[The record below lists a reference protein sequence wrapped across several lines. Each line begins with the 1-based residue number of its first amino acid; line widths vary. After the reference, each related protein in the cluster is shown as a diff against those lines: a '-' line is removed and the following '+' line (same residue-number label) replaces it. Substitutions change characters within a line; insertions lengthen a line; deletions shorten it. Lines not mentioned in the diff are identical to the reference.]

1 MPLHHLFP
9 PTSEPR
15 RLLLLGPAHTR
26 LKFKFRLLFSLGVP
40 YDDMYR
46 AKANSGRERLEKQ
59 PSLRP
64 SSCCEASST
73 MSEAAAPATAPVK
86 GVTSAYMFFQADQYA
101 NHKES
106 FAAGLALGQQ
116 GGEISRRWRSLSP
129 EERAKFDALAAKDRE
144 RHQAES
150 EARDAEIAARQEANR
165 AARLADPASNGYMR
179 ERAAVEPKE
188 RKVTREEDMSEE
200 RLEARRQL
208 KEKREAQKAA
218 RLAAEAESERQ
229 KDSIAAAAA
238 ATARKR

>member
-1 MPLHHLFP
+1 M
-9 PTSEPR
+9 
-15 RLLLLGPAHTR
+15 LGPAHTR
-26 LKFKFRLLFSLGVP
+26 LKFKFRVLFSLGVP

-179 ERAAVEPKE
+179 ERAAVEPKKE